1 MLNGASVTHSRP
13 TLLTPRDHA
22 ALRARPG
29 ARASLHDEL
38 SNSTRAPLLLR

>member
-1 MLNGASVTHSRP
+1 MLLELRICQSSRP

-29 ARASLHDEL
+29 ARTSHDEL